1 MAPLPR
7 RAYRRLA
14 VVPRQPDEPRPL
26 GLRAERTPSLVDE
39 LLLDMRT
46 EDHEA
51 SIPPQASW
59 ANRFRLVLMLV
70 IRFGRADL
78 ANVRFA
84 ISPLLEVHTS
94 VRALEDPASRAL
106 HLPWIRFAQDQVG
119 ARDLE
124 LLRALQPR
132 DAYTPDFVHPPP
144 SSPLARI
151 EDELSEM
158 LATPAG
164 RIRSEIRFAYGRA
177 AVPAVLR
184 PFIDRPDAAV
194 AELADVIRGY
204 WEKLL
209 APYWERLRML
219 LEGDVLYRARE
230 IADGGETLLF
240 SDLHPEAWFEDGT
253 LKIEKPFEERV
264 ALDGRGLLLVPS
276 AFVWPRL
283 SAITEPP
290 WQPTL
295 IYPARG
301 VGTLWELGA
310 PVTAKAL
317 AALLGNRR
325 AAVLTALDSPRSTTE
340 IAQRLGLSPAS
351 VSQHLA
357 VLRATGLVHAN
368 RVKRVVLYAGTPR
381 GDGLLEQV

>member
-1 MAPLPR
+1 MEGEPLQPELLALRPEFAP
-7 RAYRRLA
+7 A
-14 VVPRQPDEPRPL
+14 
-26 GLRAERTPSLVDE
+26 LVDE
-39 LLLDMRT
+39 LCLDMRT
-46 EDHEA
+46 DDHA
-51 SIPPQASW
+51 TRIPPPAVA

-70 IRFGRADL
+70 IRFGRSDL

-94 VRALEDPASRAL
+94 VRALDDPASRAL
-106 HLPWIRFAQDQVG
+106 HLPWIRFAHGQV
-119 ARDLE
+119 AADDLE

-144 SSPLARI
+144 RSPLARI
-151 EDELSEM
+151 DDELREM
-158 LATPAG
+158 LVTPAE
-164 RIRSEIRFAYGRA
+164 RIRSEIRFAYRGA
-177 AVPAVLR
+177 ALPEVLG
-184 PFIDRPDAAV
+184 PFIDQPARAV
-194 AELADVIRGY
+194 ADLAEVIRGY

-209 APYWERLRML
+209 APHWERLRMV

-240 SDLHPEAWFEDGT
+240 SDLHPEAWFEEGT
-253 LKIEKPFEERV
+253 LKIEKPWEEQV

-301 VGTLWELGA
+301 VGTLWEPGT
-310 PVTAKAL
+310 PVTPKAL
-317 AALLGNRR
+317 GALLGRRR
-325 AAVLTALDSPRSTTE
+325 AAVLSALDSPRSTTE

-357 VLRATGLVHAN
+357 VLRAAGLVHAN
-368 RVKRVVLYAGTPR
+368 RVKRVVLYARTPR
-381 GDGLLEQV
+381 GDGLLEAP